1 MSNLEEAMK
10 NVKPTIGVNRSRR
23 GRMVIDEEALL
34 HDAEAAKALMSRVV
48 VVKCDYNLCT
58 RQLEYWVYCDDFEP
72 LADGYMSH
80 TYEPIF
86 TRHDDKTITIEFRKA
101 ADR

>member
-1 MSNLEEAMK
+1 MMLNTK
-10 NVKPTIGVNRSRR
+10 TVKPPIGVNRSRR

-48 VVKCDYNLCT
+48 VVKCDYNYCT
-58 RQLEYWVYCDDFEP
+58 RRFEYWVYCDDFEP
-72 LADGYMSH
+72 VVEGQMSH

-86 TRHDDKTITIEFRKA
+86 TRHDDGTITVEFKKA
-101 ADR
+101 AFQ